1 MSNKSLKTLE
11 FVLML
16 ALKQQKNSFLLALQ
30 EDNPFSFTAGEVQ
43 AHLQYNMC
51 TYKDIIPA
59 LC

>member
-30 EDNPFSFTAGEVQ
+30 EDKPFSFTAGEVQ
-43 AHLQYNMC
+43 AQYNMC